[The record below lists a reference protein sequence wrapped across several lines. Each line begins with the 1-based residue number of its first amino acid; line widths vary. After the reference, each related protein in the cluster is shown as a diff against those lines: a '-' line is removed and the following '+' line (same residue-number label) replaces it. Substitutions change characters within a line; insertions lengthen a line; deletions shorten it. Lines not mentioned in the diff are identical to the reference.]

1 MGANTVESFER
12 FGGPAHGAGAPSN
25 VIEVKS
31 ESSEG
36 SHCAPFPQVLVEFFL
51 LAFSDA
57 GDVIHDPFFGSGT
70 TMAAAELLDRVG
82 YGCESRQPTAM

>member
-1 MGANTVESFER
+1 
-12 FGGPAHGAGAPSN
+12 
-25 VIEVKS
+25 
-31 ESSEG
+31 
-36 SHCAPFPQVLVEFFL
+36 VLVEFFL